1 MSTNPA
7 DDQAEPAARV
17 LSIRDAA
24 NATKL
29 QSRSIRRRLAAGA
42 FPGAHK
48 VDDPESA
55 DQQRWMIP
63 ISDLETAGLLSDD
76 VDSLVRLPFVQPERP
91 SIASV
96 IGTDRFARLR
106 SDLAEAVAAAE
117 LAILRAEA
125 DKWRAVA
132 DERAEALER
141 ADFALRT
148 ISRAFGAE
156 VGAPA
161 VAEAPAP
168 TPTPNPTPQAP
179 PEVETA
185 EIPAHVR
192 HEAARYAET
201 MRALDETQRPRWWR
215 WRS

>member
-1 MSTNPA
+1 VVSTNPA
-7 DDQAEPAARV
+7 DGHAEPEPRV

-24 NATKL
+24 DATKL
-29 QSRSIRRRLAAGA
+29 PSRSIRRRLAAGA

-48 VDDPESA
+48 VDDPESP
-55 DQQRWMIP
+55 DQQHWMIP
-63 ISDLETAGLLSDD
+63 ISDLQTAGLLPDD
-76 VDSLVRLPFVQPERP
+76 VDSLVRLPFAQPERP

-96 IGTDRFARLR
+96 IGTDRLARLR

-132 DERAEALER
+132 GERAEALER

-156 VGAPA
+156 VVSPA
-161 VAEAPAP
+161 ATEAPAP
-168 TPTPNPTPQAP
+168 DPTPQAP

-192 HEAARYAET
+192 HEAARYAEAL
-201 MRALDETQRPRWWR
+201 RARDETQRFRWWR
-215 WRS
+215 RRS